1 MTAFIHGTSYASLR
15 RAAFERADEIAGEGL
30 ASIRWLGHN
39 DHLEN
44 EITDAWAESR
54 SPLRL
59 TISSLDNLAGEYLE
73 RRTGPRQLLD
83 TLTRRQL
90 IDNALRQLDGE
101 AVLDEAHRYR
111 GEITDLFSALEG
123 AGHDSPEAIHKL
135 VSASSVSGKAETVL
149 VETYRHYQQLRS
161 AVTTTEEYTGFQ
173 ALQEASGDDLS
184 AVFPSIDVIVLSNY
198 YELTPLQQR
207 FVERLAEDFELV
219 VTLPWVETPGDR
231 DGANDFAADT
241 RSFYADLADDV
252 EFVTKADDTLSAVAG
267 ALYTP
272 DPSHAPEPT
281 TDQLRWVEAPTPDR
295 EIRQVARSIKHRS
308 ATESGFSQ
316 DNALV
321 VVPGLISYREHVEDI
336 FGAHG
341 LTPVTFVNKLLYQ
354 TNAGRAMLDLV
365 ALCADEDAGTE
376 IVNSLASNPVLD
388 HGFDAGVIA
397 EYSRALP
404 GNDIDS
410 LRNELGPSNT
420 EALDELLE
428 GVSAVSDATGA
439 AVVTAVRELF
449 GSVGLDAD
457 EPLFEGATGFDAMI
471 EKRAVRRVS
480 RALDAIERVAGETG
494 HDSVLELIADELDQI
509 RIPPPSQTT
518 DGVLEVAGPRE
529 ALGQSY
535 DHLYMVGMTARDFP
549 PDPDRP
555 VFFEDLWDGLEG
567 VEPTDHRGL
576 ARYQFAT
583 MLASANSVY
592 ITTPESTVDG
602 DPLIESSVLDE
613 LRRVADIEPMTDDL
627 GNGYREDAQRAVSR
641 SREQSASNAVN
652 QMIASGVFDDEEG
665 SRVQSGVECA
675 KHRASPNRTDHDGLL
690 EPETIDALY
699 PAAVREPYSPSQ
711 LTDYAKCGFRFL
723 MERVLDVE
731 EPREYKLEPD
741 PLDVGTLVHDT
752 LEYFY
757 TGLQSEPGDHVDL
770 SSYSLETLEKQL
782 LQAGE
787 RAVEEADL
795 PYDDAFYQRQLE
807 SLFAGLCDADRNPYY
822 GDSGDVHGLEEG
834 LFAKFLAAERERGP
848 GAGPG
853 WFEIKLDLSN
863 DEEGAIDL
871 ELPDGRSVPVG
882 GKIDR
887 VTVDQTDDPPTGLV
901 HDYKTGG
908 GDLRETVDGVTFQ
921 LSMYALAAGEALEG
935 DGVETPFDAA
945 FYTLNHDDFGDGWT
959 LSYYLYREG
968 DSDDAEDHYR
978 RLVEEETP
986 RRIGEIIDGIGTGA
1000 FQPSVLSEDTAGCRH
1015 CAFSDVCDVRYHMR
1029 REVVTAM
1036 DGEDRPGYAP
1046 QYARER
1052 SFLDNGGVDE

>member
-1 MTAFIHGTSYASLR
+1 MTAFLYGPSYLSLR
-15 RAAFERADEIAGEGL
+15 RAAFQRADETAGDGL
-30 ASIRWLGHN
+30 ASIRWLEHN
-39 DHLEN
+39 DHLED

-59 TISSLDNLAGEYLE
+59 TVSSLDNLAGEYLD

-90 IDNALRQLDGE
+90 IDNALRHFSEEG
-101 AVLDEAHRYR
+101 VLDDAHRYR

-123 AGHDSPEAIHKL
+123 AGHNSPEAIQEL
-135 VSASSVSGKAETVL
+135 VSASSISGRAETVL
-149 VETYRHYQQLRS
+149 VEAYRHYQELRS

-173 ALQEASGDDLS
+173 ALEEASSDDLS
-184 AVFPSIDVIVLSNY
+184 AVFPSVDVIVLSNY
-198 YELTPLQQR
+198 YELTALQQR
-207 FVERLAEDFELV
+207 FVERLAEDFELI

-231 DGANDFAADT
+231 NGANEFAADMK
-241 RSFYADLADDV
+241 SFYDDLADDV
-252 EFVTKADDTLSAVAG
+252 EFVPKADETLSAVAG

-272 DPSHAPEPT
+272 DPSQAPEPAA
-281 TDQLRWVEAPTPDR
+281 DQLRWVEAPTPDR

-316 DNALV
+316 NNTLV

-336 FGAHG
+336 FDAHG

-404 GNDIDS
+404 GNDLDS
-410 LRNELGPSNT
+410 LRTELGPSNS

-428 GVSAVSDATGA
+428 DVSAVSDATGA
-439 AVVTAVRELF
+439 KVVTAVEELF
-449 GSVGLDAD
+449 ESVGLDAD
-457 EPLFEGATGFDAMI
+457 DPLFEGATGFDAVM
-471 EKRAVRRVS
+471 ENRAVRRVN
-480 RALDAIERVAGETG
+480 RALDAIERVAGKTG
-494 HDSVLELIADELDQI
+494 HDSVLDLVADELDQI
-509 RIPPPSQTT
+509 RVPPPSQAT

-529 ALGQSY
+529 ALGQAY
-535 DHLYMVGMTARDFP
+535 DHLYLVGMTARDFP

-555 VFFEDLWDGLEG
+555 VFFEDLWDGLAG
-567 VEPTDHRGL
+567 VEPSDHRGL

-583 MLASANSVY
+583 MLSSATSVY
-592 ITTPESTVDG
+592 ITTPEATVDG

-613 LRRVADIEPMTDDL
+613 LRRVADIKPMTDDL

-641 SREQSASNAVN
+641 SREQSAGDAVE
-652 QMIASGVFDDEEG
+652 QMVASDVFDDAVG
-665 SRVQSGVECA
+665 PRVQSGVECA
-675 KHRASPNRTDHDGLL
+675 EYRASPNRTDRDGLL
-690 EPETIDALY
+690 EPETVDALY
-699 PAAVREPYSPSQ
+699 SAADREPYSPSQ

-723 MERVLDVE
+723 MERILGLE

-770 SSYSLETLEKQL
+770 SSYSLEILEEQML
-782 LQAGE
+782 EAGE

-807 SLFAGLCDADRNPYY
+807 SLFAGLCDADRNAYY
-822 GDSGDVHGLEEG
+822 GGRDGIHSLEEG
-834 LFAKFLAAERERGP
+834 LFAKFLAAERERDP
-848 GAGPG
+848 GEGPG
-853 WFEIKLDLSN
+853 WFEVQLDLSDN
-863 DEEGAIDL
+863 EEGAIDL

-887 VTVDQTDDPPTGLV
+887 VTVERTDDPPTGLV

-908 GDLRETVDGVTFQ
+908 GNLRETVDGVTFQ
-921 LSMYALAAGEALEG
+921 LPMYALAAGEALED
-935 DGVETPFDAA
+935 DGVATPFDAA

-959 LSYYLYREG
+959 LSYYLYRYG
-968 DSDDAEDHYR
+968 DSDDADNHYR
-978 RLVEEETP
+978 RLVDEETP
-986 RRIGEIIDGIGTGA
+986 RRIGEIVDGIESGA
-1000 FQPSVLSEDTAGCRH
+1000 FQPTVLSEDTAGCRH
-1015 CAFSDVCDVRYHMR
+1015 CEFSDVCDARYHMR

-1046 QYARER
+1046 QYAREH
-1052 SFLDNGGVDE
+1052 SFLDNRGVDE